1 MKRFWKYLLPAIM
14 AVTVSTNS
22 CHKDDPD
29 DDGNKTVSVTGL
41 KLDISEQQLTTGDD
55 FVLTATIEPEGA
67 TNKTLNWS
75 TNNSNILKVEPRENG
90 TAKVT
95 ALTTGRA
102 TVAVSADDGGFSANC
117 VVTVVIN
124 EVPVTGV
131 TLTPDKLTIN
141 KIGGTAQLTA
151 AVEPS
156 DATNQLVQ
164 FSSDNEEVVTVDA
177 TGKLTAKAL
186 GKAIVTAKT
195 SDGGFTKQCEITVY
209 IPITSATFDIED
221 EELYEGQNFTL
232 TLTIEPDNAV
242 PNEIKWASDNPDAAT
257 VDEDGNVTAIAE
269 GIANITA
276 NVDGTIASCKV
287 TVSKLRIK
295 NLTLNAEEKLFGIGE
310 TFELKFTVEPE
321 IYVYSEV
328 EWESD
333 NPTVVAV
340 DENGKLTAL
349 DEGIANITVTVDG
362 VSAVC
367 KTLVALKITV
377 KREFRAAW
385 MVTVWNIDWPP
396 STNETTQ
403 KQRFIDYLDMYKA
416 ANMNAVFVQVRGR
429 ADPFWNSEYES
440 WSPMLTGTRGQA
452 PMYDVMNFMITEC
465 HKRGIEFH
473 AWMNPFRVETRTAA
487 PLATNPW
494 PATLADPKIPKELVK
509 DYPNIRVYNP
519 ALPEVH
525 QRLAD
530 IVEELITTYR
540 DIDGIHFDDYFY
552 PEVTENGSTYS
563 TSLLNDDAEF
573 KQYGQG
579 FSFIADWRRDNVN
592 KVIQKIGDVIK
603 RVNPKVVFSISP
615 QANESNNMNSLF
627 ADIFKWCQNAW
638 IDMVIPQVYYVWG
651 SGSSQFQGALNN
663 WSNKYGPLVPTIVGL
678 PLYRIAPST
687 DNWPAAHFDN
697 MLDAVSKAANIKG
710 SVIYS
715 TSDFAATG
723 GDKATAVANLK
734 SKYYNNPAVRPE
746 AFRKT
751 EPVPA
756 TPANLTLTGTVLSW
770 TPPVAGMTAVVY
782 MIPEDGSVMKVVAIT
797 SENSVTVTEKG
808 RYTVTAL
815 NRNNVESLPAKSLV
829 FSF

>member
-14 AVTVSTNS
+14 AVAVVTNS
-22 CHKDDPD
+22 CQKDPD
-29 DDGNKTVSVTGL
+29 DNGNETVPVTGL
-41 KLDISEQQLTTGDD
+41 KLDISEQQLTPGDN

-67 TNKTLNWS
+67 TDKTLKWS
-75 TNNSNILKVEPRENG
+75 TNNTNILKIESRENG
-90 TAKVT
+90 TATVT

-102 TVAVSADDGGFSANC
+102 TVAVSADDGGFAANC

-124 EVPVTGV
+124 EVPATGV
-131 TLTPDKLTIN
+131 TLTPDKHIIN

-151 AVEPS
+151 AVEPAN
-156 DATNQLVQ
+156 ATNQLVQ
-164 FSSDNEEVVTVDA
+164 FSSDNEDVATVDA
-177 TGKLTAKAL
+177 DGKVTAKAV
-186 GKAIVTAKT
+186 GKAVITART
-195 SDGGFTKQCEITVY
+195 SDGGFTQQCEITVY
-209 IPITSATFDIED
+209 VPVTSATFATED
-221 EELYEGQNFTL
+221 KEMYEGQTFAL
-232 TLTIEPDNAV
+232 TLIIEPDDAV
-242 PNEIKWASDNPDAAT
+242 PNGIEWESDNPAAAT

-269 GIANITA
+269 GVANITA
-276 NVDGTIASCKV
+276 NVDGTVASCAV
-287 TVSKLRIK
+287 TVSKLQIK
-295 NLTLNAEEKLFGIGE
+295 SVTLNAEEKVLGLGE

-321 IYVYSEV
+321 GFVYSEV
-328 EWESD
+328 AWESD
-333 NPTVVAV
+333 DPAVVAV
-340 DENGKLTAL
+340 DENGKLTAMG
-349 DEGIANITVTVDG
+349 EGMANITVTVDG

-367 KTLVALKITV
+367 KALVALKITV

-385 MVTVWNIDWPP
+385 MATVWNIDWPP
-396 STNETTQ
+396 STGEAVQ
-403 KQRFIDYLDMYKA
+403 KQRFIDYLNLYKA

-429 ADPFWNSEYES
+429 ADPFWESRYES
-440 WSPMLTGTRGQA
+440 WSSLLTGTRGQA
-452 PMYDVMNFMITEC
+452 PMYDVMNFMIDEC

-530 IVEELITTYR
+530 IVEELITMYR
-540 DIDGIHFDDYFY
+540 DIDGVHFDDYFY
-552 PEVTENGSTYS
+552 PEVTENGTTYS
-563 TSLLNDDAEF
+563 TALLNDDEEF

-579 FSFIADWRRDNVN
+579 FITVANWRRDNVN

-603 RVNPKVVFSISP
+603 RNNPKVVFSISP

-627 ADIFKWCQNAW
+627 ADILTWCQNSW
-638 IDMVIPQVYYVWG
+638 IDMVIPQVYYSWG
-651 SGSSQFQGALNN
+651 TGSSQFQAALTN
-663 WSNKYGPLVPTIVGL
+663 WSNKYGTLVPTIAGL

-687 DNWPAAHFDN
+687 DNWPAVHFDY

-710 SVIYS
+710 AVIYS
-715 TSDFAATG
+715 TADFAATS
-723 GDKATAVANLK
+723 GDKATAIANLK
-734 SKYYNNPAVRPE
+734 SKYYNTPAVRPE

-756 TPANLTLTGTVLSW
+756 TPDNLTLTGTLLSW
-770 TPPVAGMTAVVY
+770 TPPVAGMTSVVY
-782 MIPEDGSVMKVVAIT
+782 LLPENGSAMKVVAIT
-797 SENSVTVTEKG
+797 GETSVTVTEKG

-815 NRNNVESLPAKSLV
+815 NRNNVESLPAKSVV